1 MKGVKPKTS
10 RSQESRCRYQGL
22 EILENGLG
30 GGGKATRL
38 ARVPSVAPCRGQPR
52 VYQNGQAM

>member
-1 MKGVKPKTS
+1 LQIPGARDT
-10 RSQESRCRYQGL
+10 RER
-22 EILENGLG
+22 IG

-38 ARVPSVAPCRGQPR
+38 ARVPSLAPCRGQPR